1 MRQMA
6 WQLIEEQKIRY
17 FRFGWQNNIV
27 VYSTKLGEVELLK
40 KFSPL
45 FIKQI
50 HSEIILNVDSKKSR
64 TGDGLITKRKN
75 FALGIKVAD
84 CLPIY
89 LFSKEKICLLH
100 CGWRSISKGIAKEAS
115 RVLKNYKYILGA
127 SIGSCC
133 YEIQRDVAKLF
144 EEKYRNALIRKGGKY
159 YLDLKSAVIEDLGKE
174 SLLGS
179 LDLCTKC
186 HPAYFHSYRRG
197 DREKRNYAIMLA
209 F

>member
-1 MRQMA
+1 MT
-6 WQLIEEQKIRY
+6 WQLIEEQDMKY
-17 FRFGWQNNIV
+17 FQFQRQNSIA
-27 VYSTKLGEVELLK
+27 VYSTKFREDKLLK
-40 KFSPL
+40 KFDPL
-45 FIKQI
+45 FVKQI
-50 HSEIILNVDSKKSR
+50 HSKIILDIDSKKSR
-64 TGDGLITKRKN
+64 IGDGLITKRKN

-89 LFSKEKICLLH
+89 LFSKEQICLIH
-100 CGWRSISKGIAKEAS
+100 CGWRSIIKGIAKEAS
-115 RVLKNYKYILGA
+115 RVLENYNYVLGA

-133 YEIQRDVAKLF
+133 YEVQRDVAKLF